1 MVNRR
6 HGRPKKYAQF
16 SLLQAAPVEEPKHS
30 GLFIFQ
36 NTLHLGNSD
45 PVSKTIPPVL
55 ELIIT
60 LLPKTPA
67 KRGKPS
73 AGAHNATK
81 GSSEQSVLILSDCM
95 HVPHHGQH
103 LTSFFLAA

>member
-1 MVNRR
+1 M
-6 HGRPKKYAQF
+6 
-16 SLLQAAPVEEPKHS
+16 
-30 GLFIFQ
+30 
-36 NTLHLGNSD
+36 HLGNSD
-45 PVSKTIPPVL
+45 PVPKTIPPVL

-67 KRGKPS
+67 KQGKPS

-103 LTSFFLAA
+103 LTSSFLAA